1 MLLPFPEL
9 QQTPSHVQQSSA
21 SALRET
27 QSRRGRLPSVKSPL
41 GQSPELETSL
51 EFTTADF
58 YIDES
63 MPSSMDSPP
72 KTTCSTDS
80 KSLASDNSKLESDKI
95 LREKYETEMKEY
107 RIKLTRAENL
117 AKALHRLLT
126 EKMPLL
132 VSSTSEL
139 KAHQMEIS
147 DVIKSDIDMFK
158 DTSMAVIASFCS
170 NVETD
175 HQQVI
180 ERLQAD
186 KEETEMLLK
195 DEIESEQAKNA
206 EMRNEIEIS
215 KKQFEDMKNE
225 LECKIEELQKNQTDL
240 AEKHNLEI
248 KELIQNHE
256 LEMEVEIDK
265 VKAELGDK
273 HVELEK
279 ELEKSVLVVQ
289 DKVTAIESLKK
300 DKVKLEET
308 LVGKFQREKEEIC
321 DILAKEYDEKL
332 DKAMKLETE
341 KLNNEKSMLKEELN
355 KLHESETERK
365 LEELKQ
371 SLFIEKQ
378 EAVDLTQ
385 STLTLEHNKL
395 AENLKS
401 QILEDKTAETDKI
414 KTDLE
419 LKFQED
425 LAKFNTEFN
434 KEKQV
439 LLDELNSYKLRVF
452 SDCDAQTELDIAN
465 CDTQTGHSLVIDYLS
480 NSSMQT
486 NVINQLDISNQ
497 TDALDVSS
505 FAVQTD
511 ELHSIVTPILASSSM
526 QTEPDRTMDANS
538 LHLSTQTDTIS
549 LEQCSTQTDKSGENQ
564 SETQTESEA
573 VNHSSS
579 QTDIISQDQTAA
591 QTEKMLCDQSN
602 SQTGL
607 LKQQGDCADGA
618 KSLPIICPDLHTETS
633 DKVISMQDYEKVNKI
648 TFNLL

>member
-9 QQTPSHVQQSSA
+9 QQTPSHVQQSSVSA
-21 SALRET
+21 SRET

-95 LREKYETEMKEY
+95 LREKYDTEMKEY

-117 AKALHRLLT
+117 AKALHRLLI

-180 ERLQAD
+180 DRLQSD

-215 KKQFEDMKNE
+215 KKQFEDMKKE
-225 LECKIEELQKNQTDL
+225 LECKIEELQKNQIDL
-240 AEKHNLEI
+240 AEKHSLEI

-256 LEMEVEIDK
+256 LRMEVEIDK

-279 ELEKSVLVVQ
+279 ELEKSVMVVQ

-371 SLFIEKQ
+371 SLLIEKQ

-385 STLTLEHNKL
+385 STLTLEHNKF

-414 KTDLE
+414 KMDLE

-511 ELHSIVTPILASSSM
+511 ELHSIATPILASSSM

-591 QTEKMLCDQSN
+591 QTEQMLCDQSN

-607 LKQQGDCADGA
+607 LKQQDDCVDGA
-618 KSLPIICPDLHTETS
+618 RSLPIGPDLHTEAS
-633 DKVISMQDYEKVNKI
+633 DKVISMQEYEKVNKI
-648 TFNLL
+648 ALLES